1 MFTNGCFDILHRGH
15 VHYLEQ
21 AAKLGQALV
30 VGINSD
36 ASAKR
41 LGKSK
46 DRPINSLDD
55 RMHIVA
61 ALEAVGLVIA
71 FDDDTPLNL
80 IKRIRPEYLVKGG
93 DWPLDKIVG
102 AKEVLD
108 WGGHVESIPFHHQ
121 RSTTDLIN
129 RIRGHDQTA

>member
-1 MFTNGCFDILHRGH
+1 VFTNGCFDILHRGH

-21 AAKLGQALV
+21 AAKLGQALI

-41 LGKSK
+41 LGKGK

-61 ALEAVGLVIA
+61 ALEAVDLVVA
-71 FDDDTPLNL
+71 FDDDTPLDL
-80 IKRIRPEYLVKGG
+80 IKQIRPEYLVKGG
-93 DWPLDKIVG
+93 DWPVDKIVG
-102 AKEVLD
+102 AKEVLG
-108 WGGHVESIPFHHQ
+108 WGGQAKSIPFHHQ
-121 RSTTDLIN
+121 RSTTDLIG
-129 RIRGHDQTA
+129 RIRGHE

>member
-21 AAKLGQALV
+21 AAKLGQTLV

-41 LGKSK
+41 LGKDK

-61 ALEAVGLVIA
+61 ALEAVSLVIA
-71 FDDDTPLNL
+71 FDDDTPLDL
-80 IKRIRPEYLVKGG
+80 IKQIRPQHLVKGG
-93 DWPLDKIVG
+93 DWPVDKIVG
-102 AKEVLD
+102 AKEVLG
-108 WGGHVESIPFHHQ
+108 WGGHVKSIPFHHPC
-121 RSTTDLIN
+121 STTDLIS
-129 RIRGHDQTA
+129 RIRGHE